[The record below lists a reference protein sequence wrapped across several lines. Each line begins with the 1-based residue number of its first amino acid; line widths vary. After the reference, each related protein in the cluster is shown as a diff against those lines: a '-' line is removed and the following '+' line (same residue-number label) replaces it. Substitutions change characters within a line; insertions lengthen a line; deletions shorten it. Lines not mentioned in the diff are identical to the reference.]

1 MANTRPSVNK
11 RRKEASRREKKAA
24 KAEKR
29 AQRTAD
35 KSSRGPGLSGGDDP
49 DIAGIVPGPQPLPWA
64 EFADIEPLEDEEQ
77 DEEQGDGES
86 KGEEKSEEKVS
97 SS

>member
-11 RRKEASRREKKAA
+11 RRKEANRREKKAA

-29 AQRTAD
+29 AARTAD
-35 KSSRGPGLSGGDDP
+35 KSPKLEVAPGEDDP

-64 EFADIEPLEDEEQ
+64 EFADIEPEEEEEESDEQEGSA
-77 DEEQGDGES
+77 ENPS
-86 KGEEKSEEKVS
+86 
-97 SS
+97 

>member
-11 RRKEASRREKKAA
+11 RRKEANRREKKAA

-29 AQRTAD
+29 AARSAD
-35 KSSRGPGLSGGDDP
+35 KAAKSPVTTGDEDP

-64 EFADIEPLEDEEQ
+64 EFADIEPEE
-77 DEEQGDGES
+77 E
-86 KGEEKSEEKVS
+86 SEEKEEGQEENAS
-97 SS
+97 

>member
-11 RRKEASRREKKAA
+11 RRKEANRREKKAA

-29 AQRTAD
+29 AARTAD
-35 KSSRGPGLSGGDDP
+35 KAAKVTVTPGIDDP

-64 EFADIEPLEDEEQ
+64 EFANIEPEEEEQ
-77 DEEQGDGES
+77 AEEQEE
-86 KGEEKSEEKVS
+86 GEEKPA
-97 SS
+97 

>member
-11 RRKEASRREKKAA
+11 RRKEANRREKKAA

-29 AQRTAD
+29 AARTAE
-35 KSSRGPGLSGGDDP
+35 KSSKTQVAPGEDDP

-64 EFADIEPLEDEEQ
+64 EFADIEPEEESEEQ
-77 DEEQGDGES
+77 EEGQ
-86 KGEEKSEEKVS
+86 EENAS
-97 SS
+97 

>member
-11 RRKEASRREKKAA
+11 RRKEANRREKKAA

-29 AQRTAD
+29 AARTAD
-35 KSSRGPGLSGGDDP
+35 KAAKVTVTPGEDDP

-64 EFADIEPLEDEEQ
+64 EFADIEPEEEEQ
-77 DEEQGDGES
+77 AEEQEE
-86 KGEEKSEEKVS
+86 GEEKPA
-97 SS
+97 

>member
-11 RRKEASRREKKAA
+11 RRKEANRREKKAA

-29 AQRTAD
+29 AQRSAEKAAKVRAATD
-35 KSSRGPGLSGGDDP
+35 GEDP

-64 EFADIEPLEDEEQ
+64 EFAGIEAEPEKEEQEDEE
-77 DEEQGDGES
+77 EN
-86 KGEEKSEEKVS
+86 VS
-97 SS
+97 S

>member
-11 RRKEASRREKKAA
+11 RRKEANRRERKAA

-29 AQRTAD
+29 AARTAEKASKVRVAD
-35 KSSRGPGLSGGDDP
+35 GDEDP

-64 EFADIEPLEDEEQ
+64 EFADIEPEEDEAEDQ
-77 DEEQGDGES
+77 EEA
-86 KGEEKSEEKVS
+86 EKDAS
-97 SS
+97 